1 MHNIALGIASEIHYV
16 GITKNPEDRP
26 ISREHRGI
34 TDTLYRISNED
45 NDFFIFINLFK
56 VMSSAESA
64 KHGLHFVIAN
74 SMIDEIPTE
83 EEGQIIEGALINYF
97 NTELQQLNKRNESA
111 ILNNRLASIAK
122 NNKIEFISLHM
133 ELEHPNEYFVFRSQ
147 AVPPSVSH
155 TFICRSVN
163 GSLEI
168 TKLNS
173 EEEIRDFRAGQTN
186 A

>member
-1 MHNIALGIASEIHYV
+1 
-16 GITKNPEDRP
+16 
-26 ISREHRGI
+26 
-34 TDTLYRISNED
+34 
-45 NDFFIFINLFK
+45 
-56 VMSSAESA
+56 MSSAESS

-74 SMIDEIPTE
+74 SMLDEIPTE

-97 NTELQQLNKRNESA
+97 KTESQQLNKRNESA